1 MEKMQ
6 DPIYFYNV
14 FSLSGY
20 GEPSL
25 DLPLMDPLLE
35 SYLLLRDEEIPS
47 RIDEDVSQVFFH
59 LYFIHFLLH
68 FGYISVGRGEE
79 NLFRT

>member
-1 MEKMQ
+1 MEWECRAYLEKMQ

-47 RIDEDVSQVFFH
+47 RIDEDVSQVFFTS
-59 LYFIHFLLH
+59 IS
-68 FGYISVGRGEE
+68 YIFYYILVI
-79 NLFRT
+79 